1 MFQDNF
7 TALHIAVEAVRPNVV
22 ETLLGYGAQVHIKG
36 VCVAIKNEIEYE
48 NDTCCRYSIMSAIC
62 YLLFCVHEISLFNLS
77 SYLGNRVVRVRV
89 SSKKLCFYY
98 YGL

>member
-36 VCVAIKNEIEYE
+36 VCVAIKNQIEYE

-62 YLLFCVHEISLFNLS
+62 FFACMKYLCSIYLLI
-77 SYLGNRVVRVRV
+77 
-89 SSKKLCFYY
+89 
-98 YGL
+98 